1 MARIVDKLNPL
12 MVAKATKPGYY
23 SDGNG
28 LYLQVSVSSSKSWIF
43 RFTIKGKQ
51 REMGL
56 GAVHTISLA
65 EARLK
70 AKEQRLMLVNGLDPI
85 TVREQA
91 REAEVL
97 ARAKMMTFDECAAQY
112 IAAHRNSWK
121 NAKHAGQ
128 WETTLATYASPV
140 FGSLPVAEIDLG
152 LVMKVLNPLWAEK
165 TETAKRLRGRIES
178 VLGWATTS
186 GYRQG
191 ENPARWRGHLENLL
205 AAPNKIKPV
214 KHQPSLPW
222 KEVGQFMTA
231 LRQQDGIASRALEFL
246 ILTATRTSETL
257 EARWE
262 EIDLKAGVWVIPA
275 IRMKAGIEHHVPLST
290 EAMALISK
298 MPRVDKYVFTGST
311 YGKPLSDMSLTA
323 VLKRMHEANIK
334 SGGKGWIDP
343 KEDNR
348 RITSHGFRSTFRMW
362 GAESVSHSFP
372 REVIEFALA
381 HKLPDAV
388 ESSYQ
393 RGTVFD
399 KRIPLMQTWADYC
412 GKARDEAT
420 VTPIRRSV

>member
-1 MARIVDKLNPL
+1 MARLVDKLSPL
-12 MVAKATKPGYY
+12 KIAKINKRGYY

-28 LYLQVSVSSSKSWIF
+28 LYLKVTASASKSWIF
-43 RFTIKGKQ
+43 RYTVGGLK
-51 REMGL
+51 RDMGL
-56 GAVHTISLA
+56 GAVHTLSLS

-70 AKEQRLMLVNGLDPI
+70 AKDQRLMLLDGHDPL
-85 TVREQA
+85 TARERA

-128 WETTLATYASPV
+128 WEATITTYASPV
-140 FGSLPVAEIDLG
+140 FGSLPAAEVDLG
-152 LVMKVLNPLWAEK
+152 LVMKVLNPMWAEK

-191 ENPARWRGHLENLL
+191 ENPARWRGNLEHLL

-222 KEVGQFMTA
+222 KEVGQFMSS
-231 LRQQDGIASRALEFL
+231 LRQQDGIAPRALEFL

-257 EARWE
+257 EAKWD
-262 EIDLKAGVWVIPA
+262 EIDLEAGVWVIPA
-275 IRMKAGIEHHVPLST
+275 IRMKAGVEHHVPLSK
-290 EAMALISK
+290 EAIALISK
-298 MPRVDKYVFTGST
+298 MPRVDKYVFTSAT
-311 YGKPLSDMSLTA
+311 YGKALSDMSLTA

-381 HKLPDAV
+381 HKLPDQV

-420 VTPIRRSV
+420 VTPIRRSI

>member
-1 MARIVDKLNPL
+1 MPRIVDKLNPL
-12 MVAKATKPGYY
+12 LVAKTTKPGYY
-23 SDGNG
+23 YDGNG
-28 LYLQVSVSSSKSWIF
+28 LYLQVSVTGSKSWIF
-43 RFTIKGKQ
+43 RFTITGKQ

-56 GAVHTISLA
+56 GALHTISLA

-70 AKEQRLMLVNGLDPI
+70 AKEQRLMLVNGVDPI
-85 TVREQA
+85 TARERA
-91 REAEVL
+91 REAEAL
-97 ARAKMMTFDECAAQY
+97 TRAKKMTFDECAAQY

-128 WETTLATYASPV
+128 WEATIATYASPV
-140 FGSLPVAEIDLG
+140 FGSLPVAEVDLG
-152 LVMKVLNPLWAEK
+152 LVMKVLNPLWTEK

-178 VLGWATTS
+178 VLGWATTT
-186 GYRQG
+186 GYRKG

-222 KEVGQFMTA
+222 KQIGQFMSS
-231 LRQQDGIASRALEFL
+231 LRQQDGIAPRALEFL
-246 ILTATRTSETL
+246 ILTATRTGETL
-257 EARWE
+257 EAKWD
-262 EIDLKAGVWVIPA
+262 EIDHNASVWVIPA
-275 IRMKAGIEHHVPLST
+275 SRMKAGVEHHVPLSK
-290 EAMALISK
+290 EALSLLMK

-323 VLKRMHEANIK
+323 VLKRMNEANIK
-334 SGGKGWIDP
+334 AGGKGWIDP

-362 GAESVSHSFP
+362 GAESVAHSFP

>member
-1 MARIVDKLNPL
+1 
-12 MVAKATKPGYY
+12 
-23 SDGNG
+23 
-28 LYLQVSVSSSKSWIF
+28 
-43 RFTIKGKQ
+43 
-51 REMGL
+51 
-56 GAVHTISLA
+56 
-65 EARLK
+65 
-70 AKEQRLMLVNGLDPI
+70 MLLDGLDPL
-85 TVREQA
+85 TARERA
-91 REAEVL
+91 REAEAL

-128 WETTLATYASPV
+128 WEATITTYASPV
-140 FGSLPVAEIDLG
+140 FGSFPVAEIDLG
-152 LVMKVLNPLWAEK
+152 LVMKVLNPMWAEK

-222 KEVGQFMTA
+222 KEIGRFMCS
-231 LRQQDGIASRALEFL
+231 LRQQDGIAPRALEFL
-246 ILTATRTSETL
+246 ILTATRTGETL
-257 EARWE
+257 EAKWD
-262 EIDLKAGVWVIPA
+262 EINLETGLWIIPA
-275 IRMKAGIEHHVPLST
+275 IRMKAGVEHHVPLSK
-290 EAMALISK
+290 EAIDLISK
-298 MPRVDKYVFTGST
+298 MPRVDKYVFTSAT
-311 YGKPLSDMSLTA
+311 YGKALSDMSLTA

-334 SGGKGWIDP
+334 SGGKGWTDP

-412 GKARDEAT
+412 GKAHDEAN

>member
-1 MARIVDKLNPL
+1 MARLVDKLSPL
-12 MVAKATKPGYY
+12 KIAKINKRGYY

-28 LYLQVSVSSSKSWIF
+28 LYLKVTASASKSWIF
-43 RFTIKGKQ
+43 RYTVGGLK
-51 REMGL
+51 RDMGL
-56 GAVHTISLA
+56 GAVHTLGLS

-70 AKEQRLMLVNGLDPI
+70 AKDQRLMLLDGHDPL
-85 TVREQA
+85 TARERA

-97 ARAKMMTFDECAAQY
+97 ARAKMMTFNECAAQY

-121 NAKHAGQ
+121 SEKHALQ
-128 WETTLATYASPV
+128 WPATIATYASPV
-140 FGSLPVAEIDLG
+140 FGSLPVAEVDLG
-152 LVMKVLNPLWAEK
+152 LVMKVLNPIWTDK

-222 KEVGQFMTA
+222 KEVGQFISS
-231 LRQQDGIASRALEFL
+231 LRQQDGIAPRALEFL
-246 ILTATRTSETL
+246 ILTATRTGETL
-257 EARWE
+257 EAKWD
-262 EIDLKAGVWVIPA
+262 EINLETGLWIIPA
-275 IRMKAGIEHHVPLST
+275 IRMKAGVEHHVPLSI
-290 EAMALISK
+290 EAVALISK
-298 MPRVDKYVFTGST
+298 IPRVDKYVFTSAT
-311 YGKPLSDMSLTA
+311 YGKALSDMSLTA

-381 HKLPDAV
+381 HKLPDQV

-393 RGTVFD
+393 RGTVFE
-399 KRIPLMQTWADYC
+399 KRIPLMQSWSDYC
-412 GKARDEAT
+412 TNKQENAK
-420 VTPIRRSV
+420 VTHIRKVI

>member
-1 MARIVDKLNPL
+1 MARLVYKLSPL
-12 MVAKATKPGYY
+12 KIAKINKRGYY

-28 LYLQVSVSSSKSWIF
+28 LYLKVTASASKSWIF
-43 RFTIKGKQ
+43 RYTVGGLK
-51 REMGL
+51 RDMGL
-56 GAVHTISLA
+56 GAVHTLSLS

-70 AKEQRLMLVNGLDPI
+70 AKDQRLMLLDGHDPL
-85 TVREQA
+85 TARERA

-97 ARAKMMTFDECAAQY
+97 ARAKMMTFNECATQY

-121 NAKHAGQ
+121 SEKHALQ
-128 WETTLATYASPV
+128 WPATIATYASPV
-140 FGSLPVAEIDLG
+140 FGSLPVAEVDLG
-152 LVMKVLNPLWAEK
+152 LVMKVLNPIWTDK

-222 KEVGQFMTA
+222 KEVGQFISS
-231 LRQQDGIASRALEFL
+231 LRQQDGIAPRALEFL
-246 ILTATRTSETL
+246 ILTATRTGETL
-257 EARWE
+257 EAKWD
-262 EIDLKAGVWVIPA
+262 EINLETGLWMIPA
-275 IRMKAGIEHHVPLST
+275 IRMKAGVEHHVPLSK
-290 EAMALISK
+290 EAVALISK
-298 MPRVDKYVFTGST
+298 IPRVDKYVFTSAT
-311 YGKPLSDMSLTA
+311 YGKALSDMSLTA

-343 KEDNR
+343 KENNR

-381 HKLPDAV
+381 HKLPDQV

-393 RGTVFD
+393 RGTVFE
-399 KRIPLMQTWADYC
+399 KRIPLMQAWSDYC
-412 GKARDEAT
+412 SKSQDSAT
-420 VTPIRRSV
+420 VTPIRRAV

>member
-1 MARIVDKLNPL
+1 MARLVDKLSPL
-12 MVAKATKPGYY
+12 KIAKINKRGYY

-28 LYLQVSVSSSKSWIF
+28 LYLKVTATASKSWIF
-43 RFTIKGKQ
+43 RYTVNGLK
-51 REMGL
+51 RDMGL
-56 GAVHTISLA
+56 GALHTLSLS

-70 AKEQRLMLVNGLDPI
+70 AKDQRLMLLNGHDPL
-85 TVREQA
+85 TARETA
-91 REAEVL
+91 REAVVV
-97 ARAKMMTFDECAAQY
+97 AKAKMMTFDECASQY

-121 NAKHAGQ
+121 SEKHALQ
-128 WETTLATYASPV
+128 WPATIATYASPV
-140 FGSLPVAEIDLG
+140 FGSLPVAEVDLG
-152 LVMKVLNPLWAEK
+152 LVMKVLNPIWTGK
-165 TETAKRLRGRIES
+165 TQTAKRLRGRIES

-191 ENPARWRGHLENLL
+191 ENPARWRGNLEHLL

-222 KEVGQFMTA
+222 KEVGQFMSS
-231 LRQQDGIASRALEFL
+231 LRQQDGIAPRALEFL

-257 EARWE
+257 EAKWD
-262 EIDLKAGVWVIPA
+262 EINLETGLWIIPA
-275 IRMKAGIEHHVPLST
+275 IRMKAGVEHHVPLSI
-290 EAMALISK
+290 EAVALISK
-298 MPRVDKYVFTGST
+298 IPRVDKYVFTSAT
-311 YGKPLSDMSLTA
+311 YGKALSDMSLTA

-381 HKLPDAV
+381 HKLLDQV

-420 VTPIRRSV
+420 VTPIRRSF

>member
-12 MVAKATKPGYY
+12 MVAKAIKQGYY

-28 LYLQVSVSSSKSWIF
+28 LYLQVSATGSKSWIF

-56 GAVHTISLA
+56 GAVHTISLSA
-65 EARLK
+65 ARLK
-70 AKEQRLMLVNGLDPI
+70 AKEQRLMLVNRLDPL
-85 TVREQA
+85 TVRDQA
-91 REAEVL
+91 RAAEAL
-97 ARAKMMTFDECAAQY
+97 TRAKMMTFDECAAQY

-121 NAKHAGQ
+121 SEKHALQ
-128 WETTLATYASPV
+128 WPATIGTYASPV
-140 FGSLPVAEIDLG
+140 FGSLPVAEVDLG
-152 LVMKVLNPLWAEK
+152 LVMKVLNPMWAEK

-191 ENPARWRGHLENLL
+191 ENPARWRGNLEHLL

-222 KEVGQFMTA
+222 KEVGRFMSS
-231 LRQQDGIASRALEFL
+231 LRQQDGIAPRALEFL
-246 ILTATRTSETL
+246 ILTATRTGETL
-257 EARWE
+257 EAKWD
-262 EIDLKAGVWVIPA
+262 EISLETGLWIIPA
-275 IRMKAGIEHHVPLST
+275 IRMKAGVEHHVPLSI
-290 EAMALISK
+290 EAVALISK
-298 MPRVDKYVFTGST
+298 IPRVDKYVFPSAN
-311 YGKPLSDMSLTA
+311 YGKALSDMSLTA
-323 VLKRMHEANIK
+323 VLKRMHESNIK

-381 HKLPDAV
+381 HKLPDQV

>member
-1 MARIVDKLNPL
+1 
-12 MVAKATKPGYY
+12 
-23 SDGNG
+23 
-28 LYLQVSVSSSKSWIF
+28 
-43 RFTIKGKQ
+43 
-51 REMGL
+51 
-56 GAVHTISLA
+56 
-65 EARLK
+65 
-70 AKEQRLMLVNGLDPI
+70 
-85 TVREQA
+85 
-91 REAEVL
+91 
-97 ARAKMMTFDECAAQY
+97 MTFNECAAQY

-121 NAKHAGQ
+121 NTKHAGQ
-128 WETTLATYASPV
+128 WEATLATYASPV
-140 FGSLPVAEIDLG
+140 FGSLPVAEVDLG
-152 LVMKVLNPLWAEK
+152 LVMKVLSPLWTDK

-222 KEVGQFMTA
+222 KEIGQFMSS
-231 LRQQDGIASRALEFL
+231 LRQQDGIAPRALEFL
-246 ILTATRTSETL
+246 ILTATRTGETL
-257 EARWE
+257 EAKWD
-262 EIDLKAGVWVIPA
+262 EIDHDAGVWVIPA
-275 IRMKAGIEHHVPLST
+275 SRMKAGVEHHVPLSK
-290 EAMALISK
+290 EALALLLK
-298 MPRVDKYVFTGST
+298 MPRVDKFVFTGAT

-323 VLKRMHEANIK
+323 VLKRMHEANIQ

-381 HKLPDAV
+381 HKLPDQV

-393 RGTVFD
+393 RGTVFE

-412 GKARDEAT
+412 GKVRDEAT
-420 VTPIRRSV
+420 ITPIRRSV